1 MREMSSAMTISAS
14 RVSSLIDMD
23 DDESITKMLRK
34 ENPLYG
40 GIIPPFVRC
49 APAPDSYRNATGR
62 AAEHA
67 KTRKAL
73 CRISKIFLCNFDSKT
88 VIVVDKG

>member
-23 DDESITKMLRK
+23 DDESISKMLRK

-49 APAPDSYRNATGR
+49 APAPDSYRNASGR
-62 AAEHA
+62 AGEN
-67 KTRKAL
+67 KAL
-73 CRISKIFLCNFDSKT
+73 HCTLQYVYRRFLIRF
-88 VIVVDKG
+88 

>member
-34 ENPLYG
+34 ENPLCFMG
-40 GIIPPFVRC
+40 VLFPHSSVAPPRPIPTKMQV
-49 APAPDSYRNATGR
+49 
-62 AAEHA
+62 AEHS

-73 CRISKIFLCNFDSKT
+73 CRISKIFFMQF
-88 VIVVDKG
+88 

>member
-23 DDESITKMLRK
+23 DDESISKMLRK

-49 APAPDSYRNATGR
+49 APRARFLPKCNRPRGR
-62 AAEHA
+62 ACEN
-67 KTRKAL
+67 KEGTVQD
-73 CRISKIFLCNFDSKT
+73 FENFFYA
-88 VIVVDKG
+88 ILIRRP

>member
-49 APAPDSYRNATGR
+49 APAPDSYKNASGR
-62 AAEHA
+62 ALEN
-67 KTRKAL
+67 KEG
-73 CRISKIFLCNFDSKT
+73 T
-88 VIVVDKG
+88 VQDFEDFFYAILIRRP

>member
-49 APAPDSYRNATGR
+49 APRPIPTEMQV
-62 AAEHA
+62 AEHS

-73 CRISKIFLCNFDSKT
+73 CRISKIFLCNFDPKT
-88 VIVVDKG
+88 VIVRQGIFP

>member
-14 RVSSLIDMD
+14 RVSSLIDMV

-40 GIIPPFVRC
+40 VLFLHSSVAPP
-49 APAPDSYRNATGR
+49 PAPDSYRNASGR
-62 AAEHA
+62 ACEN
-67 KTRKAL
+67 KEG
-73 CRISKIFLCNFDSKT
+73 T
-88 VIVVDKG
+88 VQCFEDFFYAILIRRP

>member
-40 GIIPPFVRC
+40 VLFPHSSVAPPRPIRMQV
-49 APAPDSYRNATGR
+49 
-62 AAEHA
+62 AEHA

-73 CRISKIFLCNFDSKT
+73 CSISKIFNLRSDS
-88 VIVVDKG
+88 VCVY

>member
-34 ENPLYG
+34 ENPLYDYE
-40 GIIPPFVRC
+40 GIIPPFVRFL
-49 APAPDSYRNATGR
+49 PNSRWPRMRKQGTGIVFR
-62 AAEHA
+62 
-67 KTRKAL
+67 RF
-73 CRISKIFLCNFDSKT
+73 SSNFDS
-88 VIVVDKG
+88 VSEDRNCHIELL

>member
-40 GIIPPFVRC
+40 VLFPHSSVAPPRPIP
-49 APAPDSYRNATGR
+49 TEMQ

-73 CRISKIFLCNFDSKT
+73 CTCAVFRRFFFMQF
-88 VIVVDKG
+88 